1 MKTTRYEMQVKTKV
15 GKWKYFDDKKNLAEL
30 TCYDSY
36 EKHSLYDVRI
46 LKIETIKTEVVMLNL
61 DDPF

>member
-1 MKTTRYEMQVKTKV
+1 MQIKTKT
-15 GKWKYFDDKKNLAEL
+15 GRWKYFDNKKTVGEL

-36 EKHSLYDVRI
+36 EKHSLYDVRVF
-46 LKIETIKTEVVMLNL
+46 KIETIKTEVVMLNE